1 MKKKNDEKE
10 IFAKGVCFKK
20 IFIIFIIGCIFGT
33 YYEMIL
39 NLVRHYLND
48 GTIFWETRSGLLYGP
63 FSPVYGLGAAIMSYF
78 LADKNYKWWQILLY
92 GAILGGVVE
101 YLLSF
106 LQETFT
112 GTISWNYNDD
122 FLNINGRTTIPLMF
136 LWGFICLVFIKILYP
151 FLSNLIEKIPVHY
164 GNIIFNIVLVLLI
177 IDMLLSFTAVIRQ
190 ALRRNDYPAYTFI
203 GEFCDKVYTDERLKK
218 SYPNMVIS
226 K

>member
-1 MKKKNDEKE
+1 MENKEKE
-10 IFAKGVCFKK
+10 IFARGVCFKK
-20 IFIIFIIGCIFGT
+20 LFIIFIIGCIFGT

-39 NLVRHYLND
+39 NLVRHYLKD
-48 GTIFWETRSGLLYGP
+48 GSIFWETRSGLLYGP
-63 FSPVYGLGAAIMSYF
+63 FSPVYGLGALIMSYF

-112 GTISWNYNDD
+112 GTISWNYKDD
-122 FLNINGRTTIPLMF
+122 LLNINGRTTIPLMF
-136 LWGFICLVFIKILYP
+136 LWGFICLVFIKIIYP
-151 FLSNLIEKIPVHY
+151 FLSNLIEKIPVHS
-164 GNIIFNIVLVLLI
+164 GTIIFNIVLTLLI
-177 IDMLLSFTAVIRQ
+177 IDMALSFTAVIRQ
-190 ALRRNDYPAYTFI
+190 ALRRNNYPAYTFI

-218 SYPNMVIS
+218 SYPNMVVS